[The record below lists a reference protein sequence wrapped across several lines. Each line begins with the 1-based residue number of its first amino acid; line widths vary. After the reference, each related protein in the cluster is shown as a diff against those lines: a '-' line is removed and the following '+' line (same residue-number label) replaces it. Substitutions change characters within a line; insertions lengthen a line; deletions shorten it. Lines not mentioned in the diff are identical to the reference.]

1 LIEIKDLSVRY
12 PDGSLA
18 LNGVSFSLK
27 NAERCA
33 IAGANGAGKSTL
45 FLALAGLL
53 PIGSG
58 SAVLDGMQVSPK
70 NITAVRKKTG
80 LVFQNPDDQ
89 LFMPKVYD
97 DIAFGLRNM
106 GLSEEDT
113 QRETLKIAE
122 SLNITHMLDKNPG
135 RLSGGEKRSA
145 ALAGVLALSPKIL
158 LLDEPTAFLDP
169 AARRRLIKLLAGIS
183 HTQLI
188 ATHDLDMAA
197 ALCDKTALLKGGEL
211 LFFGKTEILLN
222 DSALLAKADL
232 L

>member
-1 LIEIKDLSVRY
+1 LIEIKDLTVRY

-18 LNGVSFSLK
+18 LNGVAFSLG

-53 PIGSG
+53 PIESG
-58 SAVLDGMQVSPK
+58 TAVLDGLQVTPK
-70 NITAVRKKTG
+70 NMAGIRKKIG

-97 DIAFGLRNM
+97 DIAFGLRNI
-106 GLSEEDT
+106 GLSEDDT
-113 QRETLKIAE
+113 KRETLKIAE
-122 SLNITHMLDKNPG
+122 SLNIAHILDKNPG

-169 AARRRLIKLLAGIS
+169 AARRRLLNILADIP

-197 ALCDKTALLKGGEL
+197 ALCDKTVLLKNGEL
-211 LFFGKTEILLN
+211 LFFGETEVALN

>member
-1 LIEIKDLSVRY
+1 LIEIKDLTVRY

-18 LNGVSFSLK
+18 LNGVTFSLG

-45 FLALAGLL
+45 FLALTGLL
-53 PIGSG
+53 PIKNGT
-58 SAVLDGMQVSPK
+58 AILDGTEVTPK
-70 NITAVRKKTG
+70 NITTVRKKTG

-106 GLSEEDT
+106 GLSEDDT
-113 QRETLKIAE
+113 KRETLKIAE
-122 SLNITHMLDKNPG
+122 SLNITHILDKNPG

-169 AARRRLIKLLAGIS
+169 AARRRLINILADIP

-197 ALCDKTALLKGGEL
+197 ALCDKAVLLKDGEL
-211 LFFGKTEILLN
+211 LFFGETEAALN